1 MQRFEPKITTL
12 WIYTHWAVNRLLQ
25 PLKIA
30 YHNPF
35 SEQNSSSVRLRVVEA
50 LHIRESHVA
59 SANQVISNFEKML
72 ENIWRCLMENSYS
85 VASPYSLS
93 LWIGVGWRYEGDHL
107 KRP

>member
-12 WIYTHWAVNRLLQ
+12 RIYTHWAVNRLLQ

-72 ENIWRCLMENSYS
+72 ENI
-85 VASPYSLS
+85 
-93 LWIGVGWRYEGDHL
+93 
-107 KRP
+107 